1 MNNPCRKPS
10 GPYLIEPAPHYRRY
24 QREKAAREIFQ
35 VGVVVAQQDGAEKA
49 AREIFQRI
57 FLPLEIVSS
66 AVSGYRDELNHLLDA
81 PAIYL
86 GPSK

>member
-1 MNNPCRKPS
+1 MTMLITIHHQIDKFGGKMNNPCRKPS
-10 GPYLIEPAPHYRRY
+10 GPYLIESTPEPQYRRY
-24 QREKAAREIFQ
+24 KQA
-35 VGVVVAQQDGAEKA
+35 KA

-66 AVSGYRDELNHLLDA
+66 AVSGYRNELNHLLDA

-86 GPSK
+86 GPGK